1 MAMKYLVNGVE
12 KDREE
17 LFNEEELKVI
27 DRNQEL
33 VNDLGYGDIDITLL
47 TQIEREVSQQKFY
60 QIDPALFVPFDT
72 TQGGWAD
79 FITVLRN
86 YSNAEGDIDTW
97 VRGVDSDNARR
108 NQVSATLGAE
118 SLKIHNLAKMVS
130 YSLFEMRSA
139 METGRWNIVTEKER
153 ARKRDYDLSV
163 QKAVL
168 LGTNNFK
175 GLLNQTG
182 VASNTTVLT
191 KPISTMT
198 SGEFRT
204 FLGSVF
210 SEYFKNSE
218 MTVLPDTLAIA
229 PSDFLGLGVA
239 VDEQYPLVQSMLTRA
254 KEVFREVTGN
264 PNADI
269 KMLAYCE
276 PEFNGGYY
284 KYVLY
289 RRDFDTLRVYQP
301 YDYNVVQGATVDGMN
316 YQNTAYARLSDVFVN
331 RPKEMVYLTW
341 QKA

>member
-1 MAMKYLVNGVE
+1 
-12 KDREE
+12 
-17 LFNEEELKVI
+17 
-27 DRNQEL
+27 
-33 VNDLGYGDIDITLL
+33 
-47 TQIEREVSQQKFY
+47 
-60 QIDPALFVPFDT
+60 
-72 TQGGWAD
+72 
-79 FITVLRN
+79 
-86 YSNAEGDIDTW
+86 
-97 VRGVDSDNARR
+97 
-108 NQVSATLGAE
+108 
-118 SLKIHNLAKMVS
+118 
-130 YSLFEMRSA
+130 
-139 METGRWNIVTEKER
+139 
-153 ARKRDYDLSV
+153 
-163 QKAVL
+163 
-168 LGTNNFK
+168 
-175 GLLNQTG
+175 
-182 VASNTTVLT
+182 
-191 KPISTMT
+191 MT
-198 SGEFRT
+198 SVEFRA

-210 SEYFKNSE
+210 ANFYTQTG
-218 MTVLPDTLAIA
+218 MTALPDTLAIA